1 MNYRALIIDDEKD
14 ICFLISEILNDEN
27 FTTEVA
33 LNSSEALKK
42 FESFKPDLIILDV
55 WLGNSDLDGIELLK
69 EFKQINLT
77 IPIIIISGHGT
88 VDMAVQAIKNGAYD
102 FLEKPFNSEKILITS
117 KRAIE
122 SAELIYENENL
133 KKIVNPIIPI
143 IGNSNFIRSIKKNI
157 DKYSSSQSRILIS
170 GPKGS
175 GKKLIAQNIHKL
187 SSKSK
192 SLADI
197 IDFKNLDES
206 DLFNM
211 FQDQS
216 NMIKHNLLYISNN
229 KTLIL
234 NNIDILPLNFQK
246 KLLFFL
252 ENKQFFE
259 TMKINLNIKIIATTN
274 KDLIEE
280 IKKGNFLDGLY
291 ERLKVINI
299 HVPPIKDRREDI
311 IPICEFYL
319 DYFNLNKKFKFFL
332 SKKSSNKLE
341 AYEWP
346 GNVRQIINYIEK
358 TIIFNQEYNNNSDY
372 ELDNLPTDMGE
383 IDENINISSHF
394 SLSLKEAR
402 QNFEKEYLLSQ
413 IERFNGNISKI
424 SEFTGME
431 RTALYRKFK
440 SLNILLDNKK

>member
-1 MNYRALIIDDEKD
+1 MNTRVLIIDDEKD

-27 FTTEVA
+27 FTTDVA

-42 FESFKPDLIILDV
+42 FESLKPELIILDV

-69 EFKQINLT
+69 EFKKINPT

-122 SAELIYENENL
+122 SAKLIYENENL
-133 KKIVNPIIPI
+133 KKIVNPVIPI
-143 IGNSNFIRSIKKNI
+143 VGNSNFIKNIKKNI
-157 DKYSSSQSRILIS
+157 DKFSSSLSRILIS

-175 GKKLIAQNIHKL
+175 GKKLIAQNIHRL

-211 FQDQS
+211 FQDKS
-216 NMIKHNLLYISNN
+216 DKIKQNLFYKSNN

-234 NNIDILPLNFQK
+234 NNIDFLPLNFQK

-252 ENKQFFE
+252 ENKQIFQNF
-259 TMKINLNIKIIATTN
+259 KIDLNIKIIATTN
-274 KDLIEE
+274 KDIIEE
-280 IKKGNFLDGLY
+280 IKKGNFLENLY

-319 DYFNLNKKFKFFL
+319 DYFNLNKKFKFYL

-346 GNVRQIINYIEK
+346 GNVRQIINYVEK
-358 TIIFNQEYNNNSDY
+358 TIIFNQEYNNNKDY

-440 SLNILLDNKK
+440 SLNILLDNKR